1 VSTPSSVYEQ
11 IKFWSPVIGVGGF
24 LMGIIF
30 WFRGLKE
37 SVMEIKDNHLSH
49 IEANTG
55 QMKDDLRE
63 LVGYLK
69 AKSEDGKI

>member
-1 VSTPSSVYEQ
+1 
-11 IKFWSPVIGVGGF
+11 
-24 LMGIIF
+24 MGIIF